1 MCGIVQRAGHRNARK
16 AVKREPRGGARR
28 QRGTHPLHCSMSIV
42 WPFASCII
50 VIDRM
55 PACGAH
61 FSMPRS
67 VARCMCYAPF
77 VTRSRLCLRQMGPAR
92 LCFAPPLSV
101 RCPVCFRRFRRDPH
115 GPFVSGAR
123 WLRSSCGFVLS
134 RLCSIVTF
142 IFRSL
147 GGPVCE

>member
-1 MCGIVQRAGHRNARK
+1 MYSFDRRA
-16 AVKREPRGGARR
+16 
-28 QRGTHPLHCSMSIV
+28 LSIDKLLY
-42 WPFASCII
+42 C
-50 VIDRM
+50 M
-55 PACGAH
+55 TLY
-61 FSMPRS
+61 MY
-67 VARCMCYAPF
+67 MCYAPF

-147 GGPVCE
+147 GGFVCE